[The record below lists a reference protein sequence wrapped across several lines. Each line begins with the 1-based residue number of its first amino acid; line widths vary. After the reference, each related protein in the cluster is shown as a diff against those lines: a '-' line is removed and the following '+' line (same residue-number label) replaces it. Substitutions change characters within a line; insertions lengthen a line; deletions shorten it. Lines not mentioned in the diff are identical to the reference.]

1 MLGSQVSLTELE
13 ELAEVAETL
22 QAKHAETLKTT
33 RIRIRNEFQ
42 VLFEATHEIHPLVE
56 GIHPDLCDNSVD
68 RVINGVHF
76 GKRWKHMVRNAQQ
89 SLKAQGLIEIDN
101 RNWRL
106 AEVR

>member
-22 QAKHAETLKTT
+22 QAKHTETLKTT